1 MIIPAF
7 VKGDPTFERVVSDE
21 STALTEAKGFGVS
34 VLFRPDVSVLHFV
47 GERHR
52 PQLHLEGDLVS
63 MVPSDEMPF
72 GVTGVA
78 FGTDASIRTPRLSL
92 DYDFTESQ
100 IKSLVDKGLYLDGF
114 PMPTMFTENA
124 WSVPANVDMRMLP
137 PVTPD
142 GVPLLA
148 VDVTDLA
155 SVSAD
160 MSTTGYDF
168 TEFFDDYH
176 AEYAENQ
183 ATRDRENTPTAAF
196 GEDVLDLSAELGE
209 DARDLG
215 PVEAG
220 PDTPTHEVT
229 EAMLGKPLAAH
240 GALATAAEDVD
251 LEQALEPVGDDAGL
265 TTEERDLRQTYRKAV
280 SGHDDVGEG
289 VDLDETVDAS
299 DLDGLL
305 DLDDDVDTTDGSSTA
320 GTDFTDAGST
330 GAPVTG
336 GDDTGDD
343 VLDLS
348 DAFDE
353 LDDLGDVETSD
364 ETETLDGETAG
375 EKADRINKANTRRRT
390 RERIAREAMEDVAA
404 DADKTTAGPGTTD
417 DTTGKHHREDNGDRG
432 SDRAS
437 DNAVD
442 RARRAAHERDAADR
456 AAAQKKSSGPEMG

>member
-34 VLFRPDVSVLHFV
+34 TQFRPDVALLHFV
-47 GERHR
+47 GDRHK

-78 FGTDASIRTPRLSL
+78 FGTDASMRTPRLSL

-320 GTDFTDAGST
+320 GTDSTDAGST

-442 RARRAAHERDAADR
+442 RARRAAHERDTTDR